1 MFTTRVIPGRT
12 ANSRGL
18 KSLQRSLLDK
28 ELPIA
33 ANGLNPSVSF
43 SARKNPQH
51 NCTPVNTHTLLPRL
65 RFRRGPHPL
74 SFAMNGNAGQVL
86 SVMCLLISLMAVAC
100 AASPQTV
107 EKVTAPADTPKAT
120 PSIHPPNAAASY
132 HFMLGYQAEL
142 AQDMDRAIQEYQ
154 AALKAD
160 PASQSVKA
168 RLAGLYFSLGDM
180 PNAVRYADQAVEGPS
195 QDVQLLTQMAGIL
208 ASAGQGERAV
218 TLLDR
223 AIDLAPA
230 SADPY
235 FTKGL
240 LLLNLKRQPEAEQ
253 AIRAGLARAPESAVG
268 HYHLGRILL
277 DAGKK
282 EEAAASLERAIAVNA
297 SFEPAYLA
305 LASIH
310 ESQQAMDRAIA
321 VLRKYLQ
328 NANPRNRDIRH
339 QLVRL
344 YVATKDYQSARK
356 ELNDLLAEDP
366 SDLDAQLRLALL
378 YGEEKEYPKAIDLLI
393 KILKA
398 RPTELKIRDYLGFLY
413 EESKDTKKAIETYT
427 FNVQLEPSYFEG
439 HLHLGILYYRL
450 KQFPEAVTHLTQAIT
465 INPKQ
470 PEAHI
475 VLGLTY
481 FQQDQFDDAARVLEE
496 GISQNPKSADLYFNL
511 GTVYDKLNRFDDV
524 VHAMETAIKLD
535 SHHADALNYLGYSYA
550 ERGIKIDRALS
561 LTKQAVA
568 LKPTNGYYIDSLAW
582 ALFKSGLVAE
592 ALTEMKRAVALAGD
606 DPVLYEHLGDIY
618 AKQRNLSDARESWLR
633 ALELDP
639 SNTKLMD
646 RFRELGMGDPT
657 QEERIQQAKQ
667 SVSDKIQAQ

>member
-1 MFTTRVIPGRT
+1 MV
-12 ANSRGL
+12 
-18 KSLQRSLLDK
+18 
-28 ELPIA
+28 
-33 ANGLNPSVSF
+33 
-43 SARKNPQH
+43 
-51 NCTPVNTHTLLPRL
+51 
-65 RFRRGPHPL
+65 
-74 SFAMNGNAGQVL
+74 
-86 SVMCLLISLMAVAC
+86 VAC
-100 AASPQTV
+100 AAAPQV
-107 EKVTAPADTPKAT
+107 PDNKMAAPSGTTKTMPQV
-120 PSIHPPNAAASY
+120 HPPDAAASY

-142 AQDMDRAIQEYQ
+142 AQDMDRATREYQ

-180 PNAVRYADQAVEGPS
+180 PNALLYADQAAEGPS
-195 QDVQLLTQMAGIL
+195 LDGKLLTQMAGIV

-218 TLLDR
+218 KLLDR
-223 AIDLAPA
+223 AIEIDQT
-230 SADPY
+230 SGDPY

-253 AIRAGLARAPESAVG
+253 AVRAGLERAPQSAVG

-277 DAGKK
+277 DAGKG

-305 LASIH
+305 LASIY
-310 ESQQAMDRAIA
+310 ESRQAQDRAVV

-328 NANPRNRDIRH
+328 TVNPRSRDIRH

-344 YVATKDYQSARK
+344 YVATKDYQGARK
-356 ELNDLLAEDP
+356 ELNDLLEEDP

-378 YGEEKEYPKAIDLLI
+378 YGEEKEYPKAIDQLI

-398 RPTELKIRDYLGFLY
+398 RPTELKIRDYLGYLY
-413 EESKDTKKAIETYT
+413 EETKDTKQAIETYT
-427 FNVQLEPSYFEG
+427 FNVQLEPSFFEG
-439 HLHLGILYYRL
+439 HLHLGILFYRL
-450 KQFPEAVTHLTQAIT
+450 KQFPEAITHLTKALT

-481 FQQDQFDDAARVLEE
+481 VQKDQFDDAARTLEE
-496 GISQNPKSADLYFNL
+496 GISQNPKSADLHFNL

-524 VHAMETAIKLD
+524 VRAMETAIKLD
-535 SHHADALNYLGYSYA
+535 PHHADALNYLGYSYA
-550 ERGIKIDRALS
+550 ERGVKIDQALS
-561 LTKQAVA
+561 LTRRAVA
-568 LKPTNGYYIDSLAW
+568 LKPNNGYYIDSLAW
-582 ALFKSGLVAE
+582 ALFKSGSFTE
-592 ALTEMKRAVALAGD
+592 ALTEMQRAVALAGD
-606 DPVLYEHLGDIY
+606 DPVLFEHLGDIY
-618 AKQRNLSDARESWLR
+618 AKQRNFSDARESWLH

-639 SNTKLMD
+639 SNSKLMD

-657 QEERIQQAKQ
+657 QEERIQQAKRR
-667 SVSDKIQAQ
+667 VSEKINAQ